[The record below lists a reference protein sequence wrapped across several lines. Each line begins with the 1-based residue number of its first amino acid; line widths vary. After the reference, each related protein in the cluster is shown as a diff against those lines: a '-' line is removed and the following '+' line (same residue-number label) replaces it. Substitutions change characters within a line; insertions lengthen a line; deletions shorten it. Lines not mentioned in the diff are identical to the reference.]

1 MSKEFNSHH
10 LQPPSQFFNPAEQE
24 NYILNCI
31 DQSINELAHFLKKKI
46 KFNNHMFFI

>member
-31 DQSINELAHFLKKKI
+31 DQSINELAP
-46 KFNNHMFFI
+46 FFIKKNQIQ